1 MEKIS
6 EPEKDLFGVCPF
18 VTTQKLLSGK
28 WTLIILHYLSEK
40 TMRFNELQRMLPQIT
55 QTTLTKQLRMME
67 EHGLIIRTVYQQIPP
82 KVEYT
87 LSDLGRNFSPVL
99 RELELWGKQYIDY
112 MQSKTTNPTAQE

>member
-40 TMRFNELQRMLPQIT
+40 TMRFNELQRMLPQI
-55 QTTLTKQLRMME
+55 TLTKQLRMME

>member
-87 LSDLGRNFSPVL
+87 SSDLGRNFSPVL